1 MSEPLKNKLRKSN
14 TLRGIRKLVLA
25 AIDWFYPPFKRF
37 LPLKTFRYLFCGG
50 SVAFL
55 NLLVY
60 AFSNHFIVEEREP
73 VDMGFFHMQYYIVS
87 FFIAFAISFPI
98 GFLLN
103 KYIVF
108 QTSNLKGRVQLFRYA
123 IMTGLN
129 IFLNYALL
137 HLFVGVWDFWS
148 TPSQAAITVILAVL
162 SYFAQNFFS
171 FREKKTEIM
180 E

>member
-1 MSEPLKNKLRKSN
+1 
-14 TLRGIRKLVLA
+14 
-25 AIDWFYPPFKRF
+25 
-37 LPLKTFRYLFCGG
+37 
-50 SVAFL
+50 
-55 NLLVY
+55 
-60 AFSNHFIVEEREP
+60 
-73 VDMGFFHMQYYIVS
+73 MGFFHMQYYIVS